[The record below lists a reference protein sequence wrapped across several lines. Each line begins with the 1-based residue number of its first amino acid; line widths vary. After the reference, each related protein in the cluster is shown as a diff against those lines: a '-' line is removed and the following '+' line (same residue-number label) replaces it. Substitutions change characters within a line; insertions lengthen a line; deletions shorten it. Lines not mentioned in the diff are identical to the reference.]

1 MTCNRFREAHA
12 KLHRTLNIKHLRDMD
27 KNLMDALYVEHDGK
41 IGVLSSDERKV
52 VSQVVGTDLTLVY
65 DKKEGNTYLLIP
77 LTRNHKF
84 ECKSSHIIVDGKR
97 FDSDIF
103 FRKNGC
109 QWIQM
114 QSKEMLLMVA

>member
-1 MTCNRFREAHA
+1 
-12 KLHRTLNIKHLRDMD
+12 MD
-27 KNLMDALYVEHDGK
+27 KNLMDALYVKHDGK

-52 VSQVVGTDLTLVY
+52 VSQVIGTDLTLVY
-65 DKKEGNTYLLIP
+65 DKKEGDTYLLIP

-84 ECKSSHIIVDGKR
+84 EYKGNYIIVDGKR

-103 FRKNGC
+103 FRKDAC

-114 QSKEMLLMVA
+114 QSNEMLSMVA

>member
-1 MTCNRFREAHA
+1 MN
-12 KLHRTLNIKHLRDMD
+12 

-52 VSQVVGTDLTLVY
+52 VSQVIGTDLTIVY
-65 DKKEGNTYLLIP
+65 DKNECNTYLLIP

-103 FRKNGC
+103 FRKDAC

>member
-1 MTCNRFREAHA
+1 MN
-12 KLHRTLNIKHLRDMD
+12 
-27 KNLMDALYVEHDGK
+27 KNMMDAIYVEHDGK

-52 VSQVVGTDLTLVY
+52 VSQVIGTDLTLVY

-84 ECKSSHIIVDGKR
+84 ECKGNYIIVDGKQL
-97 FDSDIF
+97 DSDIF
-103 FRKNGC
+103 FRKDAC

-114 QSKEMLLMVA
+114 QSKEMLSLVA

>member
-1 MTCNRFREAHA
+1 
-12 KLHRTLNIKHLRDMD
+12 MD
-27 KNLMDALYVEHDGK
+27 KNLMDALYVKHDGK

-52 VSQVVGTDLTLVY
+52 VSQVIGTDLTIVY

-84 ECKSSHIIVDGKR
+84 ECKGNYIIVDGKR

-103 FRKNGC
+103 FRKDAC

-114 QSKEMLLMVA
+114 QSNEMLSMVA